1 MFYPFFTNPVSII
14 QHRCRPSQCLL
25 HVFGGLSAPPAAG
38 RRSQVVSDSNAASRQ
53 QTQKNNIASSDPR
66 LVKNAPVGGRFFANC
81 DRPPANCVHFM
92 NLSRRNAASE
102 SERKAV
108 VRGSWL
114 VKAYHYTR
122 MGCDRIS
129 QRAAQGSLYRGAG
142 RQRRSERLKG
152 GPYSSAMGRV
162 FL

>member
-25 HVFGGLSAPPAAG
+25 HVLGSLSAPPVAV
-38 RRSQVVSDSNAASRQ
+38 RRPPVASDSNAAARQ
-53 QTQKNNIASSDPR
+53 QTQNNDIASSNPR
-66 LVKNAPVGGRFFANC
+66 LVKNAPIGGRFFFANC

-129 QRAAQGSLYRGAG
+129 QRAAQGHGPCIFMTCDCVYFH
-142 RQRRSERLKG
+142 RLTAI
-152 GPYSSAMGRV
+152 P
-162 FL
+162 